1 MAIATK
7 SSFQIY
13 NEYIHEAISETLTQA
28 SDAFNSASSG
38 AINLSSVLR
47 QGDYV
52 YESFFASVAS
62 LVTRRTTTGTAA
74 TADATDLNLTQGQK
88 VAVKVNRKIGPVA
101 NTLDSFKKIQK
112 GPFNEDALN
121 WAIGVQAAKAMQV
134 NMLNTALYA
143 ARAALNNQSS
153 VKYTVTSSGTLS
165 NIGLVNGLAKF
176 GDNAGL
182 IICWVMH
189 SKPFYDLVGA
199 QITAN
204 ILGVTDFVLGA
215 ATPVTLGRP
224 VLVTDSAAL
233 FITAGSPSV
242 TTYYTMGLT
251 QAAIECE
258 DSEETTMFSDM
269 ITGKE
274 NLFVRFQGEFAFN
287 VALKGF
293 AYDVTSGGENPS
305 DSTIAT
311 GANWDPYAASYKGY
325 AGVIILST

>member
-1 MAIATK
+1 MSIATK

-13 NEYIHEAISETLTQA
+13 NEYIHEALSETLTQA
-28 SDAFNSASSG
+28 SEAFNAASQG
-38 AINLSSVLR
+38 AIQLSSVLR
-47 QGDYV
+47 QGDYA
-52 YESFFASVAS
+52 YESFFASVSS
-62 LVTRRTTTGTAA
+62 LVSRRVTTGTAA

-88 VAVKVNRKIGPVA
+88 VAVKVNRKVGPVA
-101 NTLDSFKKIQK
+101 NTLDSFKKIQQ

-165 NIGLVNGLAKF
+165 NTGLVQGLAKF
-176 GDNAGL
+176 GDNAGR

-204 ILGVTDFVLGA
+204 IHGVTDFVLGA

-233 FITAGSPSV
+233 FTTIVSPAS
-242 TTYYTMGLT
+242 TTYYTLGLT
-251 QAAIECE
+251 QAAIEVE
-258 DSEETTMFSDM
+258 DSEETTMYSDL

-274 NLFVRFQGEFAFN
+274 NLFVRFQGEFAYN

-293 AYDVTSGGENPS
+293 AYDVSNGAENPS

-311 GANWDPYAASYKGY
+311 GGNWDPYAASYKDY
-325 AGVIILST
+325 AGVVILSA